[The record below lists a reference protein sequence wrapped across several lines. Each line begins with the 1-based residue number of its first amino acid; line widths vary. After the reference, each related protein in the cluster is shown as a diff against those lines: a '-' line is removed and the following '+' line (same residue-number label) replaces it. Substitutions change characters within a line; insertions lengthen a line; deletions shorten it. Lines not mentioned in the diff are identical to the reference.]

1 MGKQFASLLPE
12 HEQFIARQ
20 HIFFVGSAP
29 LSQEGHVNI
38 SPKGHD
44 ALRILS
50 PNRAAYLDMT
60 GSGNETSAHILENGR
75 ITIMFCAFDGSPNIM
90 RLYGT
95 GSVILPESSEW
106 EQLYPLFSPLPG
118 ARQIV
123 MINIDIVKTSCGYA
137 VPFMSYTSER
147 ETLKRWAVQ
156 KGEDGLKEYVQQKNT
171 VSIDGLPTHLGRG

>member
-1 MGKQFASLLPE
+1 MGKQFTALLPE

-44 ALRILS
+44 VLRILS
-50 PNRAAYLDMT
+50 PNRAAYLDLT

-90 RLYGT
+90 KLYGT
-95 GSVILPESSEW
+95 GNVLLPGSSEW
-106 EQLYPLFSPLPG
+106 EQLYPLFTPLPG
-118 ARQIV
+118 ARQLV
-123 MINIDIVKTSCGYA
+123 VIDIEKVLTSCGYA
-137 VPFMSYTSER
+137 VPFMSYTGER
-147 ETLKRWAVQ
+147 ETLQRWAIQ
-156 KGEDGLKEYVQQKNT
+156 KGEDGLKDYVQQKNV
-171 VSIDGLPTHLGRG
+171 VSIDGLPTHLGSS

>member
-44 ALRILS
+44 VLRILS
-50 PNRAAYLDMT
+50 PNRAAYLDLT

-95 GSVILPESSEW
+95 GNVLLPGSSEW
-106 EQLYPLFSPLPG
+106 EQLYPLFTPLPG
-118 ARQIV
+118 ARQLV
-123 MINIDIVKTSCGYA
+123 VIDIDKVQTSCGFA
-137 VPFMSYTSER
+137 VPFMSYTGER
-147 ETLKRWAVQ
+147 ETLQRWAVQ
-156 KGEDGLKEYVQQKNT
+156 KGEDGLKDYVQQKNI
-171 VSIDGLPTHLGRG
+171 VSIDGLPTHLGGS